1 MPSKSGAVGEEVGKR
16 VTWGLL
22 AAWVVHDLE
31 ELATMARWTRGRKHV
46 PTTTTT
52 EAAIAI
58 GVVGVVIAAAAA
70 DGART
75 CGRSK
80 FFQSA
85 LTGFGLHAVMHVASS
100 ALFRGYTPGVL
111 TAPTVVAPFSWW
123 ALRRLRRA
131 GIEVNPSPRGLLW
144 FPVIVGGAHVI
155 ARLATRVRENTAGVT
170 NSAA

>member
-1 MPSKSGAVGEEVGKR
+1 MTSKNAPVDQGVGKR

-31 ELATMARWTRGRKHV
+31 ELATMARWTRERKHV
-46 PTTTTT
+46 PTTTTA

-85 LTGFGLHAVMHVASS
+85 LTGFGLHAVVHVASS
-100 ALFRGYTPGVL
+100 AVCRGYTPGVL

-144 FPVIVGGAHVI
+144 FPVIVGGAHLI